1 MKNLETFLL
10 DKNYKSILEIINQVS
25 KQPTREI
32 SFSELEDKL
41 SITKKTIKT
50 YLDILLDYCDQKNL
64 ETFTL
69 HKGKLKMIMDT
80 NFNIFDLYHH
90 FTQTS
95 IKYQIIMSIFEKPQI
110 TFTDL
115 YLDLALSK
123 SNASLHIKQIN
134 HFLKPYQCKISF
146 LQNRPLQG
154 EEHQIRF
161 LYYNLL
167 WGLNLDKITGPCPK
181 LDQITT
187 LLLEII
193 PDITYVTLS
202 KIKLGFYIFQVACK
216 SGYFIT
222 SEKQFIL
229 QDSPFI
235 TYDDFF
241 QRIDALDFLSDCPDL
256 QTKQKESR
264 YLYFLFCR
272 ANILTFEECKKYEH
286 QVTPCNSPT
295 VQYFVTKFQ
304 EKSRLSLEQYEIT
317 YLNYNLS
324 LFNKE
329 AAIFTGRAK
338 TFDLEEMIDRYNTN
352 GGNISKIIQ
361 KFINDLCNDN
371 GEIKKLIQKFPSLHD
386 YYTMLLRV
394 IAAKHHPPMKLL
406 VQSSISSLHRQAL
419 ITQIINS
426 TSFPIVIYTSEQ
438 LNGRIPDGIISNW
451 IPEEKFR
458 DIPFFSTSLFYTEW
472 HKGELDLFLKRL
484 ETELRNYK

>member
-1 MKNLETFLL
+1 MQNLETFLL
-10 DKNYKSILEIINQVS
+10 DKNYKSILEIINQLS
-25 KQPTREI
+25 KQPTREL
-32 SFSELEDKL
+32 SFSDLEDKL
-41 SITKKTIKT
+41 NITKKTIKT
-50 YLDILLDYCDQKNL
+50 YFDILLDYCNQKNL

-69 HKGKLKMIMDT
+69 QKGKLKMAMNT

-90 FTQTS
+90 FTTNS
-95 IKYQIIMSIFEKPQI
+95 IKYQIIMTIFENPQI

-167 WGLNLDKITGPCPK
+167 WGLNQDKIIDSCPK

-187 LLLEII
+187 LLLEVT
-193 PDITYVTLS
+193 PNMPYVTLS

-216 SGYFIT
+216 SGYFIA

-229 QDSPFI
+229 QDSPYI

-241 QRIDALDFLSDCPDL
+241 EKIDALDFLNDCPDL
-256 QTKQKESR
+256 VTKQKESR

-272 ANILTFEECKKYEH
+272 ANLLTLEECQKYEH
-286 QVTPCNSPT
+286 QIAPSNSPT
-295 VQYFVTKFQ
+295 VQYFVTRFQ
-304 EKSRLSLEQYEIT
+304 ERSRLSLEQYEIV

-324 LFNKE
+324 LFNSE
-329 AAIFTGRAK
+329 AAVFTGRAK
-338 TFDLEEMIDRYNTN
+338 TFDLEDMVDRYNKTS
-352 GGNISKIIQ
+352 GNIPKLIQ
-361 KFINDLCNDN
+361 KFINDLSNENND
-371 GEIKKLIQKFPSLHD
+371 IKTLTQKFPSLHH

-394 IAAKHHPPMKLL
+394 IAAKHQPPLKLL

-419 ITQIINS
+419 ISQIVNI
-426 TSFPIVIYTSEQ
+426 TSFPIVVYTSEQ
-438 LNGRIPDGIISNW
+438 LNGQKPDGIVSNW
-451 IPEEKFR
+451 MPEEKFR
-458 DIPFFSTSLFYTEW
+458 DVPFFSTSLFYTEW

-484 ETELRNYK
+484 EKNLRTYK